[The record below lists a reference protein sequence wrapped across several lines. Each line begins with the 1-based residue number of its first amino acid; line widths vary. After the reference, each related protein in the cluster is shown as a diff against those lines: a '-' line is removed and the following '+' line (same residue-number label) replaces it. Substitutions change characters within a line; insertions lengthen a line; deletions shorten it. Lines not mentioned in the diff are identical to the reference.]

1 MRLKISRIGSTQG
14 ESMEQPQI
22 CTTQQPTARSPIL
35 EKIENIAIH
44 NKEAGIAIATSI
56 AIAIVLYGGAKAAET
71 VIKAWRN

>member
-1 MRLKISRIGSTQG
+1 MS
-14 ESMEQPQI
+14 ESKI
-22 CTTQQPTARSPIL
+22 CTIQQHAWPPVL

-71 VIKAWRN
+71 VIKAWRS